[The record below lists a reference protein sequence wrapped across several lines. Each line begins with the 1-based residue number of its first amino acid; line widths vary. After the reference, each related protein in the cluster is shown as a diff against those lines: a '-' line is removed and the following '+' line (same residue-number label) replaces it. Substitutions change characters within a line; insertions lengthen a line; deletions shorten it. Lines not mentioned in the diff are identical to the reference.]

1 MNTQCSLVMYREEQ
15 PWNEIQV
22 FVRSLDVILF
32 IYVHSLCGIP
42 FCLGFVW
49 NISSYDEASYTRPNT
64 YFIRLRFNPSDMFV
78 DAIFVFRCLLRS
90 FHTRMIRFGAFFSL
104 WLHRMT
110 HAIALI
116 GVNSKLIYI
125 AFKILCYI
133 NEMQLIS
140 ASMQDANLMSYSNNK
155 KLFVFYLNDNRRMFV
170 IYGVLID
177 ITDTD

>member
-32 IYVHSLCGIP
+32 ISVHSLCGIP

-78 DAIFVFRCLLRS
+78 DVIFSRLYDTLWCL
-90 FHTRMIRFGAFFSL
+90 FSL